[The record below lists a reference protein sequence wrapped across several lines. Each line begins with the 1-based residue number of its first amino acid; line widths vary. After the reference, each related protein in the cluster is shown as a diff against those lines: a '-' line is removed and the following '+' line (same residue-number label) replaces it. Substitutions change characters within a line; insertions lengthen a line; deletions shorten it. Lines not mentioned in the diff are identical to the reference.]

1 MDKRIEELEKMKELY
16 AADKEKMETLER
28 ENSEMKAEK
37 LMS

>member
-1 MDKRIEELEKMKELY
+1 MKELY